1 MLSAYKAAFYFKK
14 YIKNK
19 QTLNLKKSK
28 NKILVNNSLKCR
40 LINTI
45 FFIQNSSIKTYKKVK

>member
-1 MLSAYKAAFYFKK
+1 MLSAYKAALYFKK

-45 FFIQNSSIKTYKKVK
+45 FLYKTLL